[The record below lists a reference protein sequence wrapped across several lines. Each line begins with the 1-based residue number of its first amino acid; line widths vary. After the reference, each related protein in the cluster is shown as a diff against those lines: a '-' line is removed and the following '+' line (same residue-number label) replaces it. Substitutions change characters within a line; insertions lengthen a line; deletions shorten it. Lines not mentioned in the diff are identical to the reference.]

1 MFTDAKEW
9 STTYL
14 NHKIVVRN
22 SWELKKWK
30 FDVSSLSFDVDVS
43 SIAKLYIDGEK
54 KDESNQNDVSPDIPH
69 LSGKFR
75 EGNMD
80 HIVEIYIKTGFFK
93 VMAKIYVDGKEIAG
107 DAF

>member
-1 MFTDAKEW
+1 MFTDSKEW

-22 SWELKKWK
+22 SWELKGFQ
-30 FDVSSLSFDVDVS
+30 FDVSSIVKFDVS

-54 KDESNQNDVSPDIPH
+54 KDESNQNLVSPDIPH

-75 EGNMD
+75 EGNID
-80 HIVEIYIKTGFFK
+80 HIVEIYIKTGLFK